1 MNLKNPDKQ
10 YEYSELLESEI
21 DSDPISQFA
30 KWFKEATEIGI
41 KYPNAFALA
50 TSTITGKPNSRFLLL
65 KDFDKN
71 GFVFYTN
78 SESIKGIELKNIPQA
93 CMVFWWDIAERQ
105 VRISGSIY
113 KVSDKDSDDYFK
125 TRPRGSQIGAWSSKQ
140 STVIDSRE
148 ILENNYKDIEKK
160 YEGLDIPRPP
170 YWIGYR
176 LRPDSIEFWQGRPDR
191 LHDRL
196 RYRLIEDS
204 RWIIERLSP

>member
-170 YWIGYR
+170 YWICYR